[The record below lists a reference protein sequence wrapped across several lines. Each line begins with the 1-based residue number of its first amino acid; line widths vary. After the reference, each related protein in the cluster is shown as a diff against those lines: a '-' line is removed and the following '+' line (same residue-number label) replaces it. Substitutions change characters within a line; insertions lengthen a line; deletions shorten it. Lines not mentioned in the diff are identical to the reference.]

1 MQNDP
6 YLYILVLIYIVLVG
20 IPVYLLN
27 RFWKKRLGKHPNL
40 VKLLLYFITLIVV
53 ALAMHFVS
61 LWIYLSFVLKR

>member
-27 RFWKKRLGKHPNL
+27 KFWKKRLGKQPSL

-61 LWIYLSFVLKR
+61 LWIYLSFVVKR